1 MPPTGL
7 GLMAVKQQKHLLSY
21 LARSMLALLFT
32 RATLTSRARPPAMP
46 TRWNPPIAK
55 MAAAGVSTKVALF
68 AK

>member
-32 RATLTSRARPPAMP
+32 RASLTSRARLLGIP
-46 TRWNPPIAK
+46 TRWKPPIAK
-55 MAAAGVSTKVALF
+55 MAVAGASTKMALF